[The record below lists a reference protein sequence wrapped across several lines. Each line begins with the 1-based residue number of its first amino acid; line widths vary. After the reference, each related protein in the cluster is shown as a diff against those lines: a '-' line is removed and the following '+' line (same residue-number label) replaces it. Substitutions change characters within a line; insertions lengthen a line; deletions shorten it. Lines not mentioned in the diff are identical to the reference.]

1 MHAVHPEKWNLPV
14 AVKSLFK
21 NIIIGIGYS
30 NLCKDVNSEKLK
42 MLNVFVI
49 CTGNSCRSV
58 MGEALFNHYGK
69 GRIQAFS
76 AGSHPI
82 GRINQDALATL
93 KRHGLPTDG
102 YQSQSWEDFE
112 HQPMDIVITVCDSA
126 HGETCPVYLTK
137 AVRAHWGVADPGHV
151 EGTEADKVAAFEQTY
166 ATLELRVK
174 KMLELPLEKLA
185 REELVAQLN
194 EIGQCCA

>member
-1 MHAVHPEKWNLPV
+1 
-14 AVKSLFK
+14 
-21 NIIIGIGYS
+21 
-30 NLCKDVNSEKLK
+30 

-58 MGEALFNHYGK
+58 MGEALFNHFGQ

-82 GRINQDALATL
+82 GRINQGALATL
-93 KRHGLPTDG
+93 KRHGLPTED

-112 HQPMDIVITVCDSA
+112 HQKMDIVITVCDNA
-126 HGETCPVYLTK
+126 HGETCPVYLTE

-151 EGTEADKVAAFEQTY
+151 EGTEEEKIAAFEQTF
-166 ATLELRVK
+166 ATLKLRVE
-174 KMLELPLEKLA
+174 KMLELPLETLSHK
-185 REELVAQLN
+185 ELTAKLN
-194 EIGQCCA
+194 EIGRLSA